1 MSDGEEWETIT
12 NPLARE
18 DQRRYNGETTVNPNA
33 FPTVKLPDVTDAE
46 RIPLANVH
54 AIDEAQRTIKF
65 HALMSLLW
73 KARTGP
79 QYNGTVPAATRRAR
93 RKTGKAQRTARKVH
107 R

>member
-33 FPTVKLPDVTDAE
+33 FPAVQLPGITDAE

-54 AIDEAQRTIKF
+54 AIDEAQKTIKF
-65 HALMSLLW
+65 HGLMALLM
-73 KARTGP
+73 KARSGP
-79 QYNGTVPAATRRAR
+79 QYNGSVPTATKRAR
-93 RKTGKAQRTARKVH
+93 RKTGKAQRAARKLH